1 MEIIKLK
8 GITRSY
14 KVGQVKVT
22 ALNKIDLKIEKGEF
36 VTIMGPSGSGKS
48 TLLNIIGCLDRPTEG
63 TYQLSEKS
71 VEKLSDSALADIR
84 NEFIGFVF
92 QRFHLMPGL
101 DALGNVQ
108 LPLIYRGL
116 FGKERRRRAKNAL
129 EMVGL
134 GDRLHHNPSQLS
146 GGEQQRVAIARAIS
160 MEPSVI
166 LADEPTG
173 SLDSKSSSNIM
184 SIFTELNSKHGI
196 TVVQVTHAKD
206 MSLYGSKVVR
216 ILDGKIEEISNV
228 SQNLI
233 HTGGSK

>member
-1 MEIIKLK
+1 MKIIELK
-8 GITRSY
+8 GISRSY
-14 KVGQVKVT
+14 KIGQVKVT
-22 ALNKIDLKIEKGEF
+22 ALDDIDLSIEKGEF

-63 TYQLSEKS
+63 TYELSQKR

-84 NEFIGFVF
+84 NQFIGFVF
-92 QRFHLMPGL
+92 QRFHLMPSL

-116 FGKERRRRAKNAL
+116 FGKERRKKAKEAL

-134 GDRLHHNPSQLS
+134 GDRLHHTPSQMS
-146 GGEQQRVAIARAIS
+146 GGEQQRVAIARAIA

-173 SLDSKSSSNIM
+173 SLDSKSGANIM
-184 SIFTELNSKHGI
+184 SIFSELNKERGI
-196 TVVQVTHAKD
+196 TIVQVTHAEE
-206 MSLYGSKVVR
+206 MALYGEKVVR
-216 ILDGKIEEISNV
+216 ILDGEIERIDKV
-228 SQNLI
+228 
-233 HTGGSK
+233 G